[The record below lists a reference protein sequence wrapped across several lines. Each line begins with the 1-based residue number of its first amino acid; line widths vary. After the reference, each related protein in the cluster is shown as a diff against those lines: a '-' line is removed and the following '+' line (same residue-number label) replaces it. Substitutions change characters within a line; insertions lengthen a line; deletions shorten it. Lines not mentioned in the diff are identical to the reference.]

1 MNEQNSSPEVM
12 KIKRT
17 LLEKWSFW
25 SPDSAEEK
33 NRIVLFFRILW
44 HCVRLVVINRCGTQA
59 AALAYHTIFGVV
71 PLAIVMLM
79 VFQMFPAS
87 KAMGDKVKQ
96 LIYEQANL
104 TKIEYS
110 SDADVPG
117 APKITL
123 AAKIDEI
130 TGSYISNLNT
140 GAITFVGGLL
150 TIWAAISLLTTIE
163 KAFNSIWGV
172 PKPRDI
178 LHRTINYWALLTLG
192 PLLIG
197 LGVYLSAISL
207 KYAFPSTLH
216 ESDTRSSISS
226 PDPNGLQNAIQPTR
240 QESDVRSS
248 ISSSDPNSSQPAFS
262 QTLMKSV
269 FGYIKAVFSFAMS
282 MILMFCLYMFIPN
295 AKVKPQSALLGALFA
310 AIFWTA
316 AKFGFGIYVTKASYQ
331 SVYGIMG
338 LIPLAVLWIYII
350 WWVVLTGLQ
359 LTYATQHVHSL
370 EKAEKLARLRAKQTS
385 FIATEQTTIQIMR
398 EVLSA
403 FEDKN
408 RKPIVPAE
416 IADATALPENF
427 IEQIL
432 ENLTRAGLLCKT
444 TEPIV
449 GFVPATDGAN
459 ITLADISL
467 AVEKSS
473 FQTQSPKLQQVMAQM
488 RAELAK
494 YNLKDIL

>member
-1 MNEQNSSPEVM
+1 MNEIDTLSSDA
-12 KIKRT
+12 IKSKKT

-25 SPDSAEEK
+25 SADSAREK
-33 NRIVLFFRILW
+33 NKIVLFFRIIW
-44 HCVRLVVINRCGTQA
+44 HCARLVVINRCGTQA
-59 AALAYHTIFGVV
+59 AALAYHTIFGIV

-87 KAMGDKVKQ
+87 KTMGDDVRK

-104 TKIEYS
+104 TKITYP
-110 SDADVPG
+110 SDVAG
-117 APKITL
+117 APPVTL
-123 AAKIDEI
+123 ATKIDEI

-140 GAITFVGGLL
+140 GAITFIGGLL

-172 PKPRDI
+172 PKTRDI

-192 PLLIG
+192 PLLLG
-197 LGVYLSAISL
+197 VGVYLS
-207 KYAFPSTLH
+207 
-216 ESDTRSSISS
+216 TRF
-226 PDPNGLQNAIQPTR
+226 
-240 QESDVRSS
+240 
-248 ISSSDPNSSQPAFS
+248 AFS
-262 QTLMKSV
+262 QSLQDSV
-269 FGYIKAVFSFAMS
+269 FKFIKPVFNFGLSLV
-282 MILMFCLYMFIPN
+282 LMFCLYMFIPN
-295 AKVKPQSALLGALFA
+295 AKVKPLSALMGAVFA
-310 AIFWTA
+310 AFFWTA

-338 LIPLAVLWIYII
+338 LIPLAVLWIYIV
-350 WWVVLTGLQ
+350 WSVVLTGLQ

-370 EKAEKLARLRAKQTS
+370 DKAEKLARLRSKQTS

-398 EVLSA
+398 EVLAA

-416 IADATALPENF
+416 IADATALPADF
-427 IEQIL
+427 IERIL
-432 ENLTRAGLLCKT
+432 ENLTRTGLLCKT

-449 GFVPATDGAN
+449 GFVPSTDGGN

-467 AVEKSS
+467 AMEKTS
-473 FQTQSPKLQQVMAQM
+473 FQTQNPKLRVVMDHLRSEM
-488 RAELAK
+488 AK
-494 YNLKDIL
+494 YDLKDIL